1 MNYME
6 YIALSICSQLSTIS
20 QAKSGFIPLQP
31 SSTVTN
37 SQQMFFPQ
45 LCYSFKAMSSFFR
58 GSFPVLL
65 YVLARHVLCVISS
78 PQNIDILLLWK
89 QTWLFPCHISC
100 NLEIRKGSKNRDW
113 SNMIFI
119 PFVHA
124 SSATSHSRRNQM
136 L

>member
-100 NLEIRKGSKNRDW
+100 YLEIREAKPG
-113 SNMIFI
+113 IGAI
-119 PFVHA
+119 
-124 SSATSHSRRNQM
+124 
-136 L
+136 